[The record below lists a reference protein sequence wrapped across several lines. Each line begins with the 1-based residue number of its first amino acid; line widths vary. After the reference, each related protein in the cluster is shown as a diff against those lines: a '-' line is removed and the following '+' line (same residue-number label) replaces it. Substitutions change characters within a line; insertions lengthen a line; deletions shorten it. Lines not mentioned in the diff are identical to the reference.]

1 METFKKSITF
11 AIPLEQ
17 YKALR
22 FHAADRQLSMSAVLL
37 EWITPELQQL
47 QRDFHGG
54 KINAES
60 VLDAEEK

>member
-1 METFKKSITF
+1 MEAFKKSITF

-22 FHAADRQLSMSAVLL
+22 FHAADRHLSMSAVLL

-47 QRDFHGG
+47 QRDFQGG
-54 KINAES
+54 KVNAQS
-60 VLDAEEK
+60 VLEPEER